1 MTTLSGLD
9 LAFLSLERAS
19 TPMHVGAVGLFRPDS
34 PIDVNAVAELLAERA
49 GRLPRLRQ
57 QVRPTLF
64 PPGGADWVSAEDFR
78 AADHISVYRL
88 PDDLDLLDAYAS
100 RWVATPLDLTRPP
113 WELHVVTGLPDGGFA
128 VMLKLHHALTDGAG
142 AVEIAGG
149 LLDGLCELHIPAQ
162 RKAPLPGLVDR
173 VRQGVEVATAVAK
186 AIRPPWAAPLL
197 SRTSPDREFA
207 RVRLDL
213 ADIRHIRKTH
223 GGTVND
229 VILTV
234 LTGALRDWM
243 DAAGRR
249 AEDVRAMVPVS
260 VRGRREVGGGNQI
273 SAYLCDLPVA
283 TPDPLDRLRA
293 VRAAMDANKKMGP
306 SKGAGAL
313 PLVASW
319 LPPIAHRVGT
329 RMLAGTASMLFD
341 TVITTVPFP
350 RMELRLAGAR
360 LREIYPVVPLAPG
373 HRVGFAVSTYLD
385 GVHIGLN
392 ADPAAVADLG
402 RLADAIVKSTATLL
416 ERCA

>member
-1 MTTLSGLD
+1 MSTLSGLD
-9 LAFLSLERAS
+9 LAFLSLERES
-19 TPMHVGAVGLFRPDS
+19 TPMHVGAVALFRTDS
-34 PIDVNAVAELLAERA
+34 PVDPDAVARLLAERA
-49 GRLPRLRQ
+49 AALPRLRQ
-57 QVRPTLF
+57 RVRPTLF
-64 PPGGADWVSAEDFR
+64 PPGGAEWVSTPDFR
-78 AADHISVYRL
+78 AADHISAYRL

-113 WELHVVTGLPDGGFA
+113 WELHIVTGLVDGGFA
-128 VMLKLHHALTDGAG
+128 VLLKLHHALTDGAG
-142 AVEIAGG
+142 AVEIAAG
-149 LLDGLCELHIPAQ
+149 LLDGLCEHQMPESAP
-162 RKAPLPGLVDR
+162 APLPGLVDR
-173 VRQGVEVATAVAK
+173 VRQGVEVAAAVAK

-197 SRTSPDREFA
+197 ARTSPDREFA

-213 ADIRHIRKTH
+213 ADIRHIRKAH

-243 DAAGRR
+243 DGAGRR

-260 VRGRREVGGGNQI
+260 VRGRGAVGGGNQI

-283 TPDPLDRLRA
+283 TADPLDRLAA
-293 VRAAMDANKKMGP
+293 VRASMDANKKAGP
-306 SKGAGAL
+306 TKGAGAL

-341 TVITTVPFP
+341 TVVTTVPFP
-350 RMELRLAGAR
+350 RMELRLGGAAM
-360 LREIYPVVPLAPG
+360 REVYPVVPLAPG

-402 RLADAIVKSTATLL
+402 RLADAIVKATAVLH
-416 ERCA
+416 ERA

>member
-1 MTTLSGLD
+1 
-9 LAFLSLERAS
+9 
-19 TPMHVGAVGLFRPDS
+19 MHVGAVALFRPNTS
-34 PIDVNAVAELLAERA
+34 IDADAVARLLAERA
-49 GRLPRLRQ
+49 DALPRLRQ
-57 QVRPTLF
+57 YVRPTLF
-64 PPGGADWVSAEDFR
+64 PPGGADWVSTPDFR

-88 PDDLDLLDAYAS
+88 PHELDLLDAYAS
-100 RWVATPLDLTRPP
+100 RWVATPLDLSRPP
-113 WELHVVTGLPDGGFA
+113 WELHVVAGLPDGGFA
-128 VMLKLHHALTDGAG
+128 VLLKLHHALTDGAG

-149 LLDGLCELHIPAQ
+149 LLDGLCEHRVPTPAS
-162 RKAPLPGLVDR
+162 AALPGLVDR

-197 SRTSPDREFA
+197 SRTSPEREFA

-234 LTGALRDWM
+234 LSGALRDWM
-243 DAAGRR
+243 DASGRR
-249 AEDVRAMVPVS
+249 AADIRAMIPVS
-260 VRGRREVGGGNQI
+260 VRGRGEVGGGNQI

-283 TPDPLDRLRA
+283 TPDPVDRLRA

-306 SKGAGAL
+306 TKGAGAL

-319 LPPIAHRVGT
+319 LPPLAHRVGT
-329 RMLAGTASMLFD
+329 RMLAGSAAMLFD
-341 TVITTVPFP
+341 TVVTTVPFP
-350 RMELRLAGAR
+350 RMELRLAGAAM
-360 LREIYPVVPLAPG
+360 REVYPVVPLAPG

-402 RLADAIVKSTATLL
+402 RLADAIVKSTATLH